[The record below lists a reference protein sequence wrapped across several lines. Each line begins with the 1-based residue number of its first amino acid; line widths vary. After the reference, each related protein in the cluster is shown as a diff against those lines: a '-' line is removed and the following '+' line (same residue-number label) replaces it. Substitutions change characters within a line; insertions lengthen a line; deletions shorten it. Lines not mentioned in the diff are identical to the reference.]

1 MASYDCISERATA
14 QLCLAYSPGKQ
25 CRTTNRDMDR
35 IQFGSHRTIF
45 VWFNQH
51 TDYLFISFS
60 IPFNSIQFN
69 SIHDQGLFALGGPVV
84 GGVALMILQE
94 WRKGKEIQMN
104 KNIEMKK
111 AARAAKGQGEKE
123 GSRTRQRKFPE
134 AAPPEPTDLLTKK
147 STVALNA
154 ESDTDLILRLERL
167 DKELSEIREKLMSR
181 SGTEEC
187 KNEVISID
195 KSLTLKSEEKLE
207 TLEAPVITPIDM
219 VKAQNSKDASLSLA
233 QSIFLFYKKLDSLTV
248 SECWDGVREFIDY
261 LSRLRI
267 TDVINSGYTMLISI
281 YSFDYLGYFS
291 ISLMQFLGRSKEGRV
306 GSGESSPITDIQIQS
321 DSTPP
326 LTSPPNISSSP
337 SVAYTEADLITVM
350 STGNKIEKLNSEHF
364 KNEIINAENE
374 NENENEKINI
384 DISIEND
391 NSNLDTDIVP
401 GSEYDGNTSCSSIL
415 KKEEEEG

>member
-25 CRTTNRDMDR
+25 CRTTNIDMNR
-35 IQFGSHRTIF
+35 IQFGSHRTLL

-60 IPFNSIQFN
+60 IPFNSI
-69 SIHDQGLFALGGPVV
+69 HDQGLFALAGPVV

-111 AARAAKGQGEKE
+111 AMRAAKGQGEKE

-147 STVALNA
+147 STVVLNA

-187 KNEVISID
+187 KNEIISID
-195 KSLTLKSEEKLE
+195 KSLTLKSEETLE

-267 TDVINSGYTMLISI
+267 TDVMDSGCSMLISI

-291 ISLMQFLGRSKEGRV
+291 ISLMQFLGRSKEGII

-337 SVAYTEADLITVM
+337 SVTYTESDLIPVI

-374 NENENEKINI
+374 NENEKINL
-384 DISIEND
+384 DISIENRD
-391 NSNLDTDIVP
+391 SNVDIDIGP
-401 GSEYDGNTSCSSIL
+401 GSEYDANTSCSRIL
-415 KKEEEEG
+415 KKEEEEE

>member
-35 IQFGSHRTIF
+35 IQFGSHRKLF

-60 IPFNSIQFN
+60 IPFN

-111 AARAAKGQGEKE
+111 AMRAAKGQGEKE

-134 AAPPEPTDLLTKK
+134 APPPEPTDLLTKK
-147 STVALNA
+147 STVVLNA

-207 TLEAPVITPIDM
+207 TLETLEAPVITPIDM
-219 VKAQNSKDASLSLA
+219 VKAQNSKDATLSLA

-261 LSRLRI
+261 LSSLRI
-267 TDVINSGYTMLISI
+267 TDVMDSGYSMLISI

-291 ISLMQFLGRSKEGRV
+291 ISLMQFLGRSKEGRI

-337 SVAYTEADLITVM
+337 SVTYTESDLIPVI

-374 NENENEKINI
+374 NENERINI
-384 DISIEND
+384 DISIENN
-391 NSNLDTDIVP
+391 NSNVDTDIVP

-415 KKEEEEG
+415 KKEEEEE

>member
-1 MASYDCISERATA
+1 VASYDCISERATA

-25 CRTTNRDMDR
+25 CRTTNRDVDR
-35 IQFGSHRTIF
+35 IQSGSDRTHLF
-45 VWFNQH
+45 WFNQR
-51 TDYLFISFS
+51 TDYLFISF
-60 IPFNSIQFN
+60 SIQFN

-84 GGVALMILQE
+84 GGIALMILQE

-104 KNIEMKK
+104 KNTEMKK
-111 AARAAKGQGEKE
+111 ATRAAKGQGEKE

-134 AAPPEPTDLLTKK
+134 APPTEPTDLLTKK
-147 STVALNA
+147 STVVLNS

-195 KSLTLKSEEKLE
+195 KSLILKSEETLE
-207 TLEAPVITPIDM
+207 TLETPVITPIDM
-219 VKAQNSKDASLSLA
+219 VKAQNSKDATLSLA

-248 SECWDGVREFIDY
+248 SECWDGAREFIDY

-267 TDVINSGYTMLISI
+267 TDVMDSGYSMIISI

-291 ISLMQFLGRSKEGRV
+291 ISLMQFLGRSKEGRI
-306 GSGESSPITDIQIQS
+306 GSGESSPIADIQIQS

-337 SVAYTEADLITVM
+337 SMIYTESDLIPVI
-350 STGNKIEKLNSEHF
+350 STGNKTEKLNSEHF
-364 KNEIINAENE
+364 KNEIINAAENE
-374 NENENEKINI
+374 NENENEKINT
-384 DISIEND
+384 DISIENKD
-391 NSNLDTDIVP
+391 SNVDIDIVP
-401 GSEYDGNTSCSSIL
+401 GSEYDANTSCSSIL
-415 KKEEEEG
+415 KKEEEEE